1 MFNFGEHLK
10 SIRKEKKNTQKQV
23 AQAINITERN
33 YQNYELNEKKPG
45 FDNLI
50 ALADYFDVSLDY
62 LVGRSDDPKRHWS
75 LIFTKKLDIFSYVR
89 YNVHIINIGG
99 VLYDQY

>member
-1 MFNFGEHLK
+1 MSTFGEHLK
-10 SIRKEKKNTQKQV
+10 SIRKSKNVTQKQV

-62 LVGRSDDPKRHWS
+62 LVGRSDNPK
-75 LIFTKKLDIFSYVR
+75 
-89 YNVHIINIGG
+89 IN
-99 VLYDQY
+99 L